1 MTGTRAA
8 LPSIDAVLRLPEAG
22 VPIEQHGRKAT
33 VSVLREVFAE
43 IRERFDET
51 TVTDRDVIAASALQ
65 ESIERLDARAAPAIR
80 RVFNLTGTVLHTN
93 LGRAVLAPEAVEA
106 VRLAASEPSTVEFD
120 LESGKRGDRERG
132 VEERLCRLTGAEAAT
147 VVNNNAAAVLLVLD
161 ALAKR
166 KEVPVSRGELVE
178 IGGAFRM
185 PDVMAR
191 AGVKMREVGTT
202 NRTHLADF
210 EEVLGPRTG
219 LVIKVHTS
227 NYVVRGFTSA
237 VPEKALATLCKSAD
251 VPFVVDLGSGA
262 LVDMAAWGLPA
273 EPTPMASLADG
284 ADVVTFSG
292 DKLLGGPQAGLIVGR
307 KDLIQKIKRNPM
319 KRALRMDKLG
329 LAALEATLA
338 LYEDPD
344 RLTNR
349 LPTLR
354 WLTRSPETVRASAE
368 RLAPAL
374 SEILERD
381 WRVTSEPCRSEI
393 GSGSLP
399 GEAID
404 SWAIVIR
411 RAKGKP
417 GKELERLA
425 AAFRR
430 LPVPVIGR
438 VADNALWLDLRCLD
452 DVDRFIEQLGGL
464 THGES
469 P

>member
-1 MTGTRAA
+1 MSGARAA
-8 LPSIDAVLRLPEAG
+8 LPSIDAVLRRPEAG
-22 VPIEQHGRKAT
+22 VPLERHGRQAT
-33 VSVLREVFAE
+33 VSALREVFDEMRARLDDQAAPD
-43 IRERFDET
+43 RET
-51 TVTDRDVIAASALQ
+51 LAATALQ
-65 ESIERLDARAAPAIR
+65 RSIERLEARAEPSVR

-106 VRLAASEPSTVEFD
+106 VRAAASEPSTVEFD
-120 LESGKRGDRERG
+120 LDTGKRGDREWG
-132 VEERLCRLTGAEAAT
+132 VEDRLCRLTGAEAAT

-166 KEVPVSRGELVE
+166 KEVPISRGELVE

-191 AGVKMREVGTT
+191 AGVRMVEVGTT
-202 NRTHLADF
+202 NRTHLSDF
-210 EEVLGPRTG
+210 EDALGPRTG

-227 NYVVRGFTSA
+227 NFVVQGFTAS
-237 VPEKALATLCKSAD
+237 VPETSLAALCRERG

-307 KDLIQKIKRNPM
+307 ADLIKKIRRNPL

-344 RLTNR
+344 RLTRR

-354 WLTRSPETVRASAE
+354 WLTRPADDVRAMADA
-368 RLAPAL
+368 LAPAVGNAL
-374 SEILERD
+374 TGTWLA
-381 WRVTSEPCRSEI
+381 TSEACRSEI

-404 SWAIVIR
+404 SWGIR
-411 RAKGKP
+411 IQPKSGKP
-417 GKELERLA
+417 GKTLDRLA
-425 AAFRR
+425 ASFRK
-430 LPVPVIGR
+430 LPIPVIGR
-438 VADNALWLDLRCLD
+438 ISDGALWLDLRCLD
-452 DVDRFIEQLGGL
+452 DVEGFRGQLGGL
-464 THGES
+464 GGSEDT
-469 P
+469 